1 MEGWAK
7 TDTLPDFKR
16 KKISPERAEANKI
29 IQEFIESKD
38 KYWKKSYDGWSAG
51 LSDPVNTQIIKDVAS
66 IRNEINFLRIPIKVS
81 KRQDSIYLIKV
92 D

>member
-16 KKISPERAEANKI
+16 KQISPERADANKVV
-29 IQEFIESKD
+29 QEFVESKD
-38 KYWKKSYDGWSAG
+38 KYWRKSYDGWSAG
-51 LSDPVNTQIIKDVAS
+51 WKDSVNIKIEKDVAN
-66 IRNEINFLRIPIKVS
+66 IRNEIKRLGIPVKVS
-81 KRQDSIYLIKV
+81 KRQDSIYLIKE